1 MRRSFSML
9 LLFFGCLTMAS
20 AAVAGPPTLSAGQLS
35 VLSKGKAIVKT
46 LKPTGGDGV
55 AARALAII
63 DAEPHRVFDVVNACE
78 HFAKFMPRTKKS
90 RVVKHEGPNQKICHT
105 EISMPFPFSNLVS
118 DVRSTSKE
126 LPGGGFERRWTML
139 KGNYKRN
146 NGHWEIWPHN
156 NGAQSLVVY
165 TIDVDPDMALPDAII
180 RKAQTG
186 SLPKV
191 FKAIE
196 KRVKSL

>member
-1 MRRSFSML
+1 MRL
-9 LLFFGCLTMAS
+9 LCPLLVLLIGG
-20 AAVAGPPTLSAGQLS
+20 AALAEPPLLS
-35 VLSKGKAIVKT
+35 VGQTALLEKGEAIIKT

-55 AARALAII
+55 AARAMAII
-63 DAEPHRVFDVVNACE
+63 DAEPHRVFDVINACE
-78 HFAKFMPRTKKS
+78 HFAKFMPRTKQSKLLRQIS
-90 RVVKHEGPNQKICHT
+90 ATEKVCFT

-118 DVRSTSKE
+118 EVKSTSAE
-126 LPGGGFERRWTML
+126 LPGGGFERKWTML

-146 NGHWEIWPHN
+146 NGEWQVWPHN

-165 TIDVDPDMALPDAII
+165 IIDVDPDMALPDAII

-196 KRVKSL
+196 KRVKAL

>member
-1 MRRSFSML
+1 MRL
-9 LLFFGCLTMAS
+9 LCLLFSIFVSS
-20 AAVAGPPTLSAGQLS
+20 AALAAPPALSAGQLS
-35 VLSKGKAIVKT
+35 RMQSGKAIVKT

-55 AARALAII
+55 AARAMAIV
-63 DAEPHRVFDVVNACE
+63 DAEPHRVFDVINACE
-78 HFAKFMPRTKKS
+78 HFSKFMPRTKNSKMVRRIS
-90 RVVKHEGPNQKICHT
+90 DNVKVCHT

-118 DVRSTSKE
+118 DVKSTSRS
-126 LPGGGFERRWTML
+126 LDGGGFERKWTML

-146 NGHWEIWPHN
+146 NGLWQIWPHN

-165 TIDVDPDMALPDAII
+165 TIDVDPDMMLPDAII

>member
-1 MRRSFSML
+1 MRLLCPL
-9 LLFFGCLTMAS
+9 LLVLFSG
-20 AAVAGPPTLSAGQLS
+20 VAHADPPILS
-35 VLSKGKAIVKT
+35 VGQAKILESGKAIVKEM
-46 LKPTGGDGV
+46 KPTGGDGV
-55 AARALAII
+55 AARAMAIV
-63 DAEPHRVFDVVNACE
+63 DAPPKPVFDVVNACE
-78 HFAKFMPRTKKS
+78 HFAKFMPRTKASKMLLKFNENEK
-90 RVVKHEGPNQKICHT
+90 VCHT

-118 DVRSTSKE
+118 DVKSTSRT
-126 LPGGGFERRWTML
+126 LPGGGFERKWVML

-146 NGHWEIWPHN
+146 TGQWQIWPYN
-156 NGAQSLVVY
+156 KGTQSLVVY
-165 TIDVDPDMALPDAII
+165 IIDVDPDMNLPDAII